1 MIKNNFFKIVL
12 ILILTIVSFGPLYS
26 SIAQDTTTELKQK
39 VKLGVRK
46 IEPFITSKDN
56 KYSGFSIDLWD
67 QLAKDSNIETTEIK
81 EYPNVNDLLKAV
93 ENKEVDA
100 AIAAISIT
108 ADRENVVDFTT
119 PMYNSGLSIMTKT
132 DPKPNSVTEIFN
144 QVKNSVFN
152 SEFASLVG
160 IMSLISF
167 LLANLLYFVEKRKDD
182 GFLDEKNYL
191 SGISLS
197 FWWGITALFGQHD
210 RQPGTKIGRFIG
222 VLWMI
227 FGVLFLAFFTGQI
240 TSNLTADKISG
251 NISNIKDLKGKKIA
265 TVYKSTAQNYL
276 VANDYIQAPK
286 EAQEQNPNLKM
297 TLAEAGELLK
307 NDQVEAVV
315 YDGPALDYY
324 VKSKGDGKLQTVGG
338 LFTAENY
345 GIALPSGSNLR
356 KTLNLNLLK
365 VQENGTYNDLK
376 TKYFGE

>member
-12 ILILTIVSFGPLYS
+12 ILILTFVSFGPLYS
-26 SIAQDTTTELKQK
+26 SIAQDTTTEPKQK

-46 IEPFITSKDN
+46 IEPFVTSKDN

-67 QLAKDSNIETTEIK
+67 QLAKDSNIETTEVK

-132 DPKPNSVTEIFN
+132 DPKPNSVTEIFT

-152 SEFASLVG
+152 PEFATLAG
-160 IMSLISF
+160 LLSLISF
-167 LLANLLYFVEKRKDD
+167 VLANILYFVEKRKDD

-240 TSNLTADKISG
+240 TSNLTAEKISG
-251 NISNIKDLKGKKIA
+251 NISNIKDLKDKKIA

-276 VANDYIQAPK
+276 VANEYIQAPK
-286 EAQEQNPNLKM
+286 ENQSDNPLLKM

-307 NDQVEAVV
+307 SGEVEAVV

-345 GIALPSGSNLR
+345 GIALPSGSALR

-365 VQENGTYNDLK
+365 VQESGTYDDLK